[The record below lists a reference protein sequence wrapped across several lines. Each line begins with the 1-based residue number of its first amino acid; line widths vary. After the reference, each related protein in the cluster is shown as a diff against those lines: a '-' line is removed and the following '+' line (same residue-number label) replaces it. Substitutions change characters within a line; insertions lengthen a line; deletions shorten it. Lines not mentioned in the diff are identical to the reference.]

1 MIKIVDNKKDIRPLN
16 REFKKI
22 SVGYK
27 NPAVD
32 FVGKFDME
40 ITGNPGDYA
49 ILLDTYYSDN
59 KDYSNAFIMSEN
71 DISDLIMQL
80 KDILAECRTANSR
93 HLEIETAYQELY
105 KYIELGIIEG
115 INLNRVSKEYPNY
128 SSMLYIPFRVEPKFK
143 SVQEIKDIV
152 EAIGYIE
159 TINIGLQFIDCFHID
174 FNNVNTMI
182 NKLTNNHPDIQI
194 TFSNYDLDLEY
205 KKYRK
210 QLMQEVQGFLP
221 KRDREH
227 DKKMK
232 ELAKEMGIDIPQTPV
247 LEDEVPK

>member
-32 FVGKFDME
+32 FVGKFVME
-40 ITGNPGDYA
+40 LTGNPGDYGV
-49 ILLDTYYSDN
+49 LLTTGYKDN
-59 KDYSNAFIMSEN
+59 DNLDNTFIMSQN
-71 DISDLIMQL
+71 DLADLISQL
-80 KDILAECRTANSR
+80 NEILDECKKANW
-93 HLEIETAYQELY
+93 HCLEIETAYQELY

-210 QLMQEVQGFLP
+210 QLMQEVQEFLP

-232 ELAKEMGIDIPQTPV
+232 ELAKEMGIDISQTPV